1 MCADGGIGGREGE
14 GNAGRRGKPRRNN
27 VVLRVYIL
35 CKFGFQS
42 DFELAAHVQVI
53 ALMSHPC
60 PDVVLESERQRK
72 NSFF

>member
-1 MCADGGIGGREGE
+1 MCADGGIGGWEGE

-35 CKFGFQS
+35 GRFGFQS
-42 DFELAAHVQVI
+42 DFKLAAHVQVI

-60 PDVVLESERQRK
+60 PDVVLESKRQRK